1 MKINYTNHTIE
12 MSKKEAKA
20 ASIYDSEEYKALRKI
35 KEDFPDYAVSVRE
48 IKSSPKRKSVNKGF
62 TYDKMEAYVNRHGSD
77 LQKQQF
83 VEMRE
88 AAKELAGGSCVAYR
102 FVKDWFATNFPE
114 ASDFAA
120 AVARITAAA

>member
-1 MKINYTNHTIE
+1 MKIDFAKKAIMIT
-12 MSKKEAKA
+12 KKEAKA
-20 ASIYDSEEYKALRKI
+20 ASKYDTLEYKEIMDLQEKHPN
-35 KEDFPDYAVSVRE
+35 FVVTVRE
-48 IKSSPKRKSVNKGF
+48 AKSSPKRKGANKGF

>member
-20 ASIYDSEEYKALRKI
+20 AAIYDSEEYKALRKI
-35 KEDFPDYAVSVRE
+35 KEDFPDYVVSVRE
-48 IKSSPKRKSVNKGF
+48 IKTSPKRKGANKGF

-88 AAKELAGGSCVAYR
+88 AAKDLAGGSCVAYR
-102 FVKDWFATNFPE
+102 FVKDWFDTNFPE

>member
-1 MKINYTNHTIE
+1 MTIDFAKKVI
-12 MSKKEAKA
+12 MITKKEAKA
-20 ASIYDSEEYKALRKI
+20 ASKYDTHEYNAIMELQEKHPG
-35 KEDFPDYAVSVRE
+35 FVVVVHE
-48 IKSSPKRKSVNKGF
+48 IKSSPKRKSANKGF

-83 VEMRE
+83 ANLRE
-88 AAKELAGGSCVAYR
+88 AAKEMTGGGCATYR
-102 FVKDWFATNFPE
+102 FVKEWFDTNFPE